1 MREPVLKTYKILKEK
16 ACNADIDES
25 WVEWAIEM
33 MQEGYEVESLYQLAS
48 ISKPYNQFELQ
59 DLTKQVLKDLQLDY
73 SDKPKA
79 IHDYVYYLIKS
90 NLNDSENYYNVL
102 GKCIDMYYELDIDNK
117 FQDLK
122 LLYWAKNDLLYSD
135 SQDYLEGADKTN
147 IDKII
152 KEQFEIYITKFEN
165 KTR

>member
-1 MREPVLKTYKILKEK
+1 MRKPVLKTYKILKDK

-73 SDKPKA
+73 SNKPKA
-79 IHDYVYYLIKS
+79 IYDYTYYLMKS
-90 NLNDSENYYNVL
+90 NLNDSENYHNVL
-102 GKCIDMYYELDIDNK
+102 EKCINIYYELDMDNE
-117 FQDLK
+117 FQDLM

-135 SQDYLEGADKTN
+135 SQHYWEGADKTN
-147 IDKII
+147 IDGII
-152 KEQFEIYITKFEN
+152 KEQFEFYIKKFEN
-165 KTR
+165 EK